1 MQSNEFFK
9 SFLEILKS
17 GKDFGVSFVGKH
29 MVFKSDNIFVQCTE
43 KEGRMVVADGSGI
56 IKAFCFYGFP
66 YGENFIAFCKN
77 AKEYCLRKKAAFDA
91 CKVVPQKLQRDML
104 HKVYYSEPLYRDL
117 ESLLKKVESL
127 SGYEHKA
134 KKNYQSYQQEKKLME
149 IRMMEKNQYE
159 YE

>member
-1 MQSNEFFK
+1 M
-9 SFLEILKS
+9 
-17 GKDFGVSFVGKH
+17 
-29 MVFKSDNIFVQCTE
+29 
-43 KEGRMVVADGSGI
+43 
-56 IKAFCFYGFP
+56 FY
-66 YGENFIAFCKN
+66 
-77 AKEYCLRKKAAFDA
+77 
-91 CKVVPQKLQRDML
+91 
-104 HKVYYSEPLYRDL
+104 KVYYLEPLYRDL